1 MWRDAVFS
9 TSRFVSGL
17 HTAMNL
23 DLPSMFEVC
32 EITGKISNV
41 LEMSTYILKSSDH
54 TAMSY
59 GDIGEGK

>member
-1 MWRDAVFS
+1 MRRDAVFS
-9 TSRFVSGL
+9 TSRFVTGL
-17 HTAMNL
+17 HIAMNL

-41 LEMSTYILKSSDH
+41 PELSTYILKSSDH

-59 GDIGEGK
+59 GDTGGG